1 MQAQLLSLFR
11 HLLTGLSALGA
22 YLFTHGLIQASDAPA
37 VDATGAQFAESL
49 AVVLAVVVT
58 RVILFLLG
66 RYAPGLAPVV
76 SGQNPI
82 ARHGTPSEGSESGGN
97 LLPLLIGMAGAL
109 LVVSLPS
116 CRLAKDYDL
125 TGSAYIGSGD
135 AKAGLKFEGGNAIP
149 FGRFALRDR
158 ETGKVTGYA
167 TIQAAP
173 KVHATK

>member
-11 HLLTGLSALGA
+11 HFLTGLSALGA
-22 YLFTHGLIQASDAPA
+22 YLFTHGLIQAGDAPA

-49 AVVLAVVVT
+49 AVILAVVVT

-66 RYAPGLAPVV
+66 RYAPALAPLL
-76 SGQNPI
+76 SGQSPV
-82 ARHGTPSEGSESGGN
+82 ASQGQQSTGEGSGGN
-97 LLPLLIGMAGAL
+97 LLPVLIGMAAAL

-116 CRLAKDYDL
+116 CRLASDYDL
-125 TGSAYIGSGD
+125 TGSAYIGDSD

-167 TIQAAP
+167 TIQATP